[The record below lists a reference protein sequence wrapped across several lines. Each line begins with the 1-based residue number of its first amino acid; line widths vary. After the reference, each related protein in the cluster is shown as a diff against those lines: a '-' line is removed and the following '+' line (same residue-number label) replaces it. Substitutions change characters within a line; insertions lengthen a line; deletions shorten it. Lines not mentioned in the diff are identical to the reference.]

1 MGGSIYY
8 GQARAASRGALPLS
22 CYTYRAAGGGS
33 FPLCAAHPNPNP
45 NQAEGPF
52 PYALVAR
59 AEAQCYFELPDE
71 VSHVT

>member
-1 MGGSIYY
+1 MVKPVP
-8 GQARAASRGALPLS
+8 QAEGAFPLPG
-22 CYTYRAAGGGS
+22 YTYHDTYHAAGGGA
-33 FPLCAAHPNPNP
+33 FPLCAANPNPNP

-71 VSHVT
+71 VGHVT

>member
-1 MGGSIYY
+1 MVKPVP
-8 GQARAASRGALPLS
+8 QAEGAFPLPG
-22 CYTYRAAGGGS
+22 YTYHDTYRAAGGGS
-33 FPLCAAHPNPNP
+33 LPLCAANPNPNP